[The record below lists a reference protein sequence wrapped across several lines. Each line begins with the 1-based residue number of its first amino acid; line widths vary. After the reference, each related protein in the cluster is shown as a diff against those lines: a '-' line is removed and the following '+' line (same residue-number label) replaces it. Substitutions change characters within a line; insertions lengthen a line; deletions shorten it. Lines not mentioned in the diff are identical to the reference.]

1 MHDGRVEE
9 IIRDLKRALKS
20 EDLEGE
26 VRKIIRKYSVKKRK
40 RGDFEIRIGNSYFVD
55 ERRPRISLKI
65 FEQILDKDYSG
76 LCITRTNPNNFE
88 LGKKF
93 DNVEFYWLSNMKST
107 KCLSPGDLPSIFA
120 KIRKFLNDHEKAAI
134 FMDGIDTL
142 IINNDFG
149 KVLKFI
155 QGTKDAISEN
165 KGILILSINMDA
177 LEERQRAM
185 LKSELIEI
193 PQKK

>member
-1 MHDGRVEE
+1 MYDGSVED
-9 IIRDLKRALKS
+9 IIRDLKKALKS
-20 EDLEGE
+20 ENIEDD
-26 VRKIIRKYSVKKRK
+26 VRKIIRKYGMKKRK
-40 RGDFEIRIGNSYFVD
+40 RGDFEIRIGNSYYVN
-55 ERRPRISLKI
+55 ERRPHISLKI
-65 FEQILDKDYSG
+65 FEQILDKNYSG

-93 DNVEFYWLSNMKST
+93 DNIEFYWLSSMKSS

-120 KIRKFLNDHEKAAI
+120 RIRKFLNDHEKAVV

-155 QGTKDAISEN
+155 QGTKDAISE
-165 KGILILSINMDA
+165 KRGILILSINMDA
-177 LEERQRAM
+177 LGDRQCAM

-193 PQKK
+193 PQKR